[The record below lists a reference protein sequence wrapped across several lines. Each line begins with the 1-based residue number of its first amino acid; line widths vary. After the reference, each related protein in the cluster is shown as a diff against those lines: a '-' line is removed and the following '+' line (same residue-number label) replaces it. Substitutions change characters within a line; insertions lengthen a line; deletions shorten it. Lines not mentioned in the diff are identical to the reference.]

1 ATVEKQQSQPQNQ
14 RARLDGLVPRHCQRT
29 CGTVPLFNFKQS
41 TELLTGLRLLYHDAD
56 GVARLST
63 SSSGAETAAQAAAE
77 EQQEQQKQQQQLDSF
92 QCATCGEQFSSCA
105 EQREHFRSDWHLYN
119 RHRVAK
125 QQACISEAEF
135 DQLINGGGAAGP
147 DGSLASSDLSSL
159 SGDEDEDDSDSS
171 SSENDNN
178 SYAKNNDAKAG
189 GQSDG
194 SFASL
199 SRHQLLSQ
207 SGRLFFLNKDREY
220 VSIARCLFDLPAP
233 SEESL
238 LSRAAAL
245 PRMLRWAILMLAGGH
260 FAGAIFDESGRAV
273 AHKTFHQYAVRKRQG
288 GLQSARDSQSG
299 GASGPKSAGANLR
312 RRCEAHLR
320 EKIQNLLASWTDE
333 LNACHFVLIR
343 ISKQQQAIF
352 LGPPSPI
359 AKSDPRVRRIPISTR
374 RPTHSELVRVHRELA
389 CLHVYDSDAD
399 AASIGQAESRQLVNR
414 IESGLRI
421 VSQSPDGNLYLKRHS
436 ASMLPSNQSAATE
449 DSIKDDSKLSS
460 QNRSPP
466 TRRRQQFPMSEGHS
480 GRAPVPSGVARRK
493 KKSSSSSTSA
503 AAVAEQSV
511 KTDDNGDS
519 NLQVQLCDEEPLEA
533 GDDDQPAG
541 AEASQPADWALQNQL
556 FTAVACAD
564 LETLDQLLS
573 ELASSE
579 PDSVAER
586 LRQPLGQ
593 KCATLLHL
601 AASNSC
607 GRTVLSLLESGA
619 DPCQRDLAGRTPYQ
633 LAGNKSVREAFRKF
647 MAKRPDWHDYASA
660 GIPAPLTPEQLEA
673 RRLKEADKKRAAK
686 AAKRDRDRAKRAAEA
701 AAQAEAD
708 ERERFQTLSDT
719 QKMALAAERRLLAA
733 AAASQQSAGGTNQKP
748 LILSRC
754 FQCAADIT
762 GKVPF
767 HYDRYEFCSTNC
779 LRRHRDKTAAETT
792 ASRVMKK

>member
-1 ATVEKQQSQPQNQ
+1 ASISAPIGICTIGIGLLSN
-14 RARLDGLVPRHCQRT
+14 RLVL
-29 CGTVPLFNFKQS
+29 
-41 TELLTGLRLLYHDAD
+41 
-56 GVARLST
+56 
-63 SSSGAETAAQAAAE
+63 
-77 EQQEQQKQQQQLDSF
+77 
-92 QCATCGEQFSSCA
+92 
-105 EQREHFRSDWHLYN
+105 
-119 RHRVAK
+119 AK
-125 QQACISEAEF
+125 PNSIN
-135 DQLINGGGAAGP
+135 LINGGGAAGP

-159 SGDEDEDDSDSS
+159 SGDEDEDDSDSPV
-171 SSENDNN
+171 
-178 SYAKNNDAKAG
+178 
-189 GQSDG
+189 
-194 SFASL
+194 ASQTAAL
-199 SRHQLLSQ
+199 RRSPRHQLLSQ

-288 GLQSARDSQSG
+288 GLQSARAILNLAALADRNL
-299 GASGPKSAGANLR
+299 PGANLR

-359 AKSDPRVRRIPISTR
+359 AKSDPRVSPHPNQPPGGQLTASWSGCTVSSPACTSTTR
-374 RPTHSELVRVHRELA
+374 
-389 CLHVYDSDAD
+389 DAD
-399 AASIGQAESRQLVNR
+399 AASIWPGGIPTAGQSNR
-414 IESGLRI
+414 ERPSYCQPIPRRI
-421 VSQSPDGNLYLKRHS
+421 D
-436 ASMLPSNQSAATE
+436 
-449 DSIKDDSKLSS
+449 
-460 QNRSPP
+460 
-466 TRRRQQFPMSEGHS
+466 RRRQDAGSSFQCLRGIPAG
-480 GRAPVPSGVARRK
+480 APVPSGVARRK

-511 KTDDNGDS
+511 KTDDNGDG

-564 LETLDQLLS
+564 PETLDQLLS

-579 PDSVAER
+579 PDSVASVSASR
-586 LRQPLGQ
+586 WVRNAPHCCTCRRQTAAAGQ
-593 KCATLLHL
+593 CSACWSQGLTPASAT
-601 AASNSC
+601 
-607 GRTVLSLLESGA
+607 
-619 DPCQRDLAGRTPYQ
+619 LAGRTPYQ

-647 MAKRPDWHDYASA
+647 CGQTA
-660 GIPAPLTPEQLEA
+660 GLA
-673 RRLKEADKKRAAK
+673 RLRRRIKKRGAAK
-686 AAKRDRDRAKRAAEA
+686 AAKRGQGIGRNGRPEA

-708 ERERFQTLSDT
+708 ERERFQRHPEDGSG
-719 QKMALAAERRLLAA
+719 RRT
-733 AAASQQSAGGTNQKP
+733 ASSSGSGGVSTVCGGPNQKP

-767 HYDRYEFCSTNC
+767 HYRFDTNSVLLIAC
-779 LRRHRDKTAAETT
+779 ADIGDKTAAETT

>member
-1 ATVEKQQSQPQNQ
+1 
-14 RARLDGLVPRHCQRT
+14 
-29 CGTVPLFNFKQS
+29 
-41 TELLTGLRLLYHDAD
+41 
-56 GVARLST
+56 
-63 SSSGAETAAQAAAE
+63 
-77 EQQEQQKQQQQLDSF
+77 
-92 QCATCGEQFSSCA
+92 
-105 EQREHFRSDWHLYN
+105 
-119 RHRVAK
+119 
-125 QQACISEAEF
+125 
-135 DQLINGGGAAGP
+135 
-147 DGSLASSDLSSL
+147 
-159 SGDEDEDDSDSS
+159 
-171 SSENDNN
+171 
-178 SYAKNNDAKAG
+178 
-189 GQSDG
+189 
-194 SFASL
+194 
-199 SRHQLLSQ
+199 
-207 SGRLFFLNKDREY
+207 
-220 VSIARCLFDLPAP
+220 
-233 SEESL
+233 
-238 LSRAAAL
+238 
-245 PRMLRWAILMLAGGH
+245 MLRWAILMLAGGH

-511 KTDDNGDS
+511 KTDDNGDG

-564 LETLDQLLS
+564 PETLDQLLS

-647 MAKRPDWHDYASA
+647 VAKRPDWHDYASA